1 MKNRI
6 KFTNGPQPATA
17 RKCWNMITDA
27 GSDSAE
33 LTLYGDVC
41 SQQPT
46 DWWTGEALPGQYIT
60 PEGFLDDLALIK
72 DKAKIVVKINSGG
85 GDLYTGIAIHNALK
99 ALKGHKTVI
108 IEGLAASAASV
119 IACAGDDVQVHP
131 GSIIMIH
138 GAAVGVADY
147 MTAEDV
153 KKIAKN
159 LEAANNAIAQIYHE
173 KTGLEV
179 DSLRSMMKAE
189 TWMVGQEAVDK
200 KFANT
205 LLSDAGP
212 SMSLTAD
219 RKILLV
225 AGVRHDMR
233 AFHNIPG
240 NIPVEQDAPAPLGA
254 VANKN
259 KPPVSGEGETTMTE
273 KELRAQ
279 YPDLVASIETAA
291 AAAARTEAV
300 KQERARIQ
308 AIEEIE
314 SQIGDKQ
321 LIASAKY
328 GESACSAEQLALRAM
343 QAQAKLGASHV
354 QGLAAD
360 GAASGVKDVAGTPNG
375 GNGDSGNDDA
385 AEFKGIIDA
394 YKKQGGKRSL

>member
-6 KFTNGPQPATA
+6 KITNGPQPATA

-33 LTLYGDVC
+33 ITLYGDVC

-46 DWWTGEALPGQYIT
+46 DWWTGEALPGNFIT

-72 DKAKIVVKINSGG
+72 DKAEIVVKINSGG

-99 ALKGHKTVI
+99 GLKGHKTVI
-108 IEGLAASAASV
+108 VEGLAASAASV

-138 GAAVGVADY
+138 GAAVGVVDY

-153 KKIAKN
+153 KKIGKN

-179 DSLRSMMKAE
+179 ETLRSMMKSE
-189 TWMVGQEAVDK
+189 TWMVGQDAVDK

-219 RKILLV
+219 KKILLV
-225 AGVRHDMR
+225 AGVRHDLKG
-233 AFHNIPG
+233 FHNIPG
-240 NIPVEQDAPAPLGA
+240 NIPVEQDAPAPKA

-259 KPPVSGEGETTMTE
+259 KPLVSGEGENTMTE

-279 YPDLVASIETAA
+279 FPDIVAAIEKAAAETA
-291 AAAARTEAV
+291 RTDAV
-300 KQERARIQ
+300 KQERARLQ
-308 AIEEIE
+308 SIEEIE
-314 SQIGDKQ
+314 SQIGDKT
-321 LIASAKY
+321 LIAAAKY

-343 QAQAKLGASHV
+343 QAQSKLGASHIK
-354 QGLAAD
+354 GLKAD
-360 GAASGVKDVAGTPNG
+360 GEASGVKNVAGTPNG

>member
-1 MKNRI
+1 MKKRI
-6 KFTNGPQPATA
+6 KFTNGPQPGTA
-17 RKCWNMITDA
+17 RKCWNVITDA

-33 LTLYGDVC
+33 ITLYGDVC
-41 SQQPT
+41 SQHPT
-46 DWWTGEALPGQYIT
+46 DWWTGEPLSGNYIT
-60 PEGFLDDLALIK
+60 PEGFLEDLALIK
-72 DKAKIVVKINSGG
+72 DKSEIVVKINSGG

-99 ALKGHKTVI
+99 GLKGHKTVI

-119 IACAGDDVQVHP
+119 IACAGDDVQVHV

-138 GAAVGVADY
+138 GAAVGVVDY

-179 DSLRSMMKAE
+179 DTLRSMMKAE
-189 TWMVGQEAVDK
+189 TWMVGQDAVDK

-225 AGVRHDMR
+225 AGVRHDMK

-240 NIPVEQDAPAPLGA
+240 NIPVEQDAPAPKA
-254 VANKN
+254 AANNK
-259 KPPVSGEGETTMTE
+259 KPPVSGEGEKTMTE

-279 YPDLVASIETAA
+279 FPDIVAAIETAA
-291 AAAARTEAV
+291 TEKARTEAV
-300 KQERARIQ
+300 QQERARLK

-314 SQIGDKQ
+314 SQIGDKK
-321 LIASAKY
+321 LIAAAKY

-343 QAQAKLGASHV
+343 QAQAKLGAAHV
-354 QGLAAD
+354 EGLAAD
-360 GAASGVKDVAGTPNG
+360 GGASGVKDVAGNPNG
-375 GNGDSGNDDA
+375 GNNDNGNDDA
-385 AEFKGIIDA
+385 AEFKGIVDT

>member
-1 MKNRI
+1 MKKKRI
-6 KFTNGPQPATA
+6 TFTNGPQPDTV
-17 RKCWNMITDA
+17 RKCWNIITGA

-33 LTLYGDVC
+33 ITLYGDVC
-41 SQQPT
+41 SQHPT
-46 DWWTGEALPGQYIT
+46 DWWTGEPLPGQYIT

-72 DKAKIVVKINSGG
+72 DKSEIVVKINSGG

-99 ALKGHKTVI
+99 GLKGHKTVI

-119 IACAGDDVQVHP
+119 IACAGDEVQVHA

-138 GAAVGVADY
+138 GAAVGTCDY
-147 MTAEDV
+147 LTAEDV

-179 DSLRSMMKAE
+179 DTLRSMMKAE
-189 TWMVGQEAVDK
+189 TWMVGKDAVEK

-205 LLSDAGP
+205 LLSSDGP

-219 RKILLV
+219 KKVLLV
-225 AGVRHDMR
+225 AGVRHDLK

-240 NIPVEQDAPAPLGA
+240 NIPVEQDAPDPQS

-279 YPDLVASIETAA
+279 FPDIVAAIEAA
-291 AAAARTEAV
+291 AVENARTDAV
-300 KQERARIQ
+300 TQERARLQ

-314 SQIGDKQ
+314 SQIGDTK
-321 LIASAKY
+321 LVAEAKY
-328 GESACSAEQLALRAM
+328 GKNACSAEQLALRAM
-343 QAQAKLGASHV
+343 QAQAKLGTAHLD
-354 QGLAAD
+354 GLKKD
-360 GAASGVKDVAGTPNG
+360 GDASGVKNVASNPNG
-375 GNGDSGNDDA
+375 GNGDDGNDDA
-385 AEFKGIIDA
+385 AEFQGIVNA
-394 YKKQGGKRSL
+394 YKTTTGGTRR

>member
-6 KFTNGPQPATA
+6 KITNGPQPATA

-33 LTLYGDVC
+33 ITLYGDVC

-46 DWWTGEALPGQYIT
+46 DWWTGEALPGNFIT

-72 DKAKIVVKINSGG
+72 DKAEIVVKINSGG

-99 ALKGHKTVI
+99 GLKGHKTVI
-108 IEGLAASAASV
+108 VEGLAASAASV

-138 GAAVGVADY
+138 GAAVGVVDY

-153 KKIAKN
+153 KKIGKN

-179 DSLRSMMKAE
+179 ETLRSMMKSE
-189 TWMVGQEAVDK
+189 TWMVGQDAVDK

-219 RKILLV
+219 KKILLV
-225 AGVRHDMR
+225 AGVRHDLKG
-233 AFHNIPG
+233 FHNIPG
-240 NIPVEQDAPAPLGA
+240 NIPVEQDDPAPKA
-254 VANKN
+254 VANN
-259 KPPVSGEGETTMTE
+259 KKPLVSGEGETTMTE

-279 YPDLVASIETAA
+279 HPELVAAIEAA
-291 AAAARTEAV
+291 AVEAARADAV
-300 KQERARIQ
+300 NQERARLK

-314 SQIGDKQ
+314 SQIGDKT
-321 LIASAKY
+321 LIADAKY
-328 GESACSAEQLALRAM
+328 GANACSAEQLALRAM

-354 QGLAAD
+354 EGLAAD

-375 GNGDSGNDDA
+375 GNGDSGNNDA

>member
-6 KFTNGPQPATA
+6 KITNGPQPATA

-33 LTLYGDVC
+33 ITLYGDVC

-46 DWWTGEALPGQYIT
+46 DWWTGEALPGNFIT

-72 DKAKIVVKINSGG
+72 DKAEIVVKINSGG

-99 ALKGHKTVI
+99 GLKGHKTVI
-108 IEGLAASAASV
+108 VEGLAASAASV

-138 GAAVGVADY
+138 GAAVGVVDY

-153 KKIAKN
+153 KKIGKN

-179 DSLRSMMKAE
+179 ETLRSMMKSE
-189 TWMVGQEAVDK
+189 TWMVGQDAVDK

-212 SMSLTAD
+212 SMSLTTD
-219 RKILLV
+219 KKILLV
-225 AGVRHDMR
+225 AGVRHDLKG
-233 AFHNIPG
+233 FHNIPG
-240 NIPVEQDAPAPLGA
+240 NIPVEQDAPAPKA
-254 VANKN
+254 VANNK
-259 KPPVSGEGETTMTE
+259 KPPVSGEGENTMTE

-279 YPDLVASIETAA
+279 FPDIVAAIEKAAAETA
-291 AAAARTEAV
+291 RTDAV
-300 KQERARIQ
+300 KQERARLQ
-308 AIEEIE
+308 SIEEIE
-314 SQIGDKQ
+314 SQIGDKT
-321 LIASAKY
+321 LIAAAKY

-343 QAQAKLGASHV
+343 QAQSKLGASHIK
-354 QGLAAD
+354 GLKAD
-360 GAASGVKDVAGTPNG
+360 GEASGVKNVAGTPNG

>member
-6 KFTNGPQPATA
+6 KITNGPQPATA

-33 LTLYGDVC
+33 ITLYGDVC

-72 DKAKIVVKINSGG
+72 DKSEIVVKINSGG

-99 ALKGHKTVI
+99 GLKGHKTVV

-119 IACAGDDVQVHP
+119 IACAGDEVQVHP

-138 GAAVGVADY
+138 GAAVGTCDY
-147 MTAEDV
+147 LTAEDV

-159 LEAANNAIAQIYHE
+159 LEAANSAIAQIYHE

-179 DSLRSMMKAE
+179 DTLRNMMKAE
-189 TWMVGQEAVDK
+189 TWMVGQDAVDK

-219 RKILLV
+219 KKVLLV

-233 AFHNIPG
+233 AFHNIPD
-240 NIPVEQDAPAPLGA
+240 NIPVEKDAPAHKA

-259 KPPVSGEGETTMTE
+259 KPPVSGEGENTMTE

-279 YPDLVASIETAA
+279 FPDIVAAIEKAA
-291 AAAARTEAV
+291 AETARTEAV
-300 KQERARIQ
+300 QQERARLQ
-308 AIEEIE
+308 SIEEIE
-314 SQIGDKQ
+314 SQIGDKK

-328 GESACSAEQLALRAM
+328 GEGACSAEQLALRAM
-343 QAQAKLGASHV
+343 QAQAKLGASHIE
-354 QGLAAD
+354 GLAAD
-360 GAASGVKDVAGTPNG
+360 GVASGVNDVAGTPNG

-385 AEFKGIIDA
+385 AEFKRFIDA
-394 YKKQGGKRSL
+394 YKAQGGKRSL

>member
-6 KFTNGPQPATA
+6 KITNGPQPATA

-33 LTLYGDVC
+33 ITLYGDVC

-72 DKAKIVVKINSGG
+72 DKSEIVVKINSGG

-99 ALKGHKTVI
+99 TLKGHKTVI
-108 IEGLAASAASV
+108 VEGLAASAASV
-119 IACAGDDVQVHP
+119 IACAGDEVQVHP

-138 GAAVGVADY
+138 GAAVGTCDWL
-147 MTAEDV
+147 TAEDV

-159 LEAANNAIAQIYHE
+159 LEAANSAIAQIYHE

-179 DSLRSMMKAE
+179 DTLRSMMKSE
-189 TWMVGQEAVDK
+189 TWMVGQDAVDK
-200 KFANT
+200 KFANK
-205 LLSDAGP
+205 LLTDAGP

-219 RKILLV
+219 KKVLLV

-240 NIPVEQDAPAPLGA
+240 NIPVEKDAPAPQGA
-254 VANKN
+254 VANNK
-259 KPPVSGEGETTMTE
+259 KPPVSGEGENTMTE

-279 YPDLVASIETAA
+279 FPDIVAAIEKAAAETA
-291 AAAARTEAV
+291 RTDAV
-300 KQERARIQ
+300 KQERARLQ
-308 AIEEIE
+308 SIEEIE
-314 SQIGDKQ
+314 SQIGDKT
-321 LIASAKY
+321 LINAAKY
-328 GESACSAEQLALRAM
+328 GENACSAEQLALRAM

-354 QGLAAD
+354 EGLAAD
-360 GAASGVKDVAGTPNG
+360 GAASGVKDVAGAANG
-375 GNGDSGNDDA
+375 GNGDNGNDDA

-394 YKKQGGKRSL
+394 YKAQGGKRSL

>member
-6 KFTNGPQPATA
+6 KITNGPQPATA

-33 LTLYGDVC
+33 ITLYGDVC

-46 DWWTGEALPGQYIT
+46 NWWTGEALPGNFIT

-72 DKAKIVVKINSGG
+72 DKAEIVVKINSGG

-99 ALKGHKTVI
+99 GLKGHKTVI
-108 IEGLAASAASV
+108 VEGLAASAASV

-138 GAAVGVADY
+138 GAAVGVVDY

-153 KKIAKN
+153 KKIGKN

-179 DSLRSMMKAE
+179 ETLRSMMKSE
-189 TWMVGQEAVDK
+189 TWMVGQDAVDK

-219 RKILLV
+219 KKILLV
-225 AGVRHDMR
+225 AGVRHDLKG
-233 AFHNIPG
+233 FHNIPG
-240 NIPVEQDAPAPLGA
+240 NIPVEQDAPAPKA
-254 VANKN
+254 VANNK

-279 YPDLVASIETAA
+279 HPELVAAIEAA
-291 AAAARTEAV
+291 AVEAARADAV
-300 KQERARIQ
+300 NQERARLK

-314 SQIGDKQ
+314 SQIGDKT
-321 LIASAKY
+321 LIADAKY
-328 GESACSAEQLALRAM
+328 GANACSAEQLALRAM
-343 QAQAKLGASHV
+343 QAQAKLRASHV
-354 QGLAAD
+354 EGLAAD
-360 GAASGVKDVAGTPNG
+360 GEASGVKNVAGTPNG

>member
-1 MKNRI
+1 MKKRI
-6 KFTNGPQPATA
+6 KFTNGPQPGTA
-17 RKCWNMITDA
+17 RKCWNVITDA

-33 LTLYGDVC
+33 ITLYGDVC
-41 SQQPT
+41 SQHPT
-46 DWWTGEALPGQYIT
+46 DWWTGEPLSGNYIT
-60 PEGFLDDLALIK
+60 PEGFLEDLALIK
-72 DKAKIVVKINSGG
+72 DKSEIVVKINSGG

-99 ALKGHKTVI
+99 GLKGHKTVI

-119 IACAGDDVQVHP
+119 IACAGDDVQVHV

-138 GAAVGVADY
+138 GAAVGVVDY

-179 DSLRSMMKAE
+179 DTLRSMMKAE
-189 TWMVGQEAVDK
+189 TWMVGQDAVDK

-225 AGVRHDMR
+225 AGVRHDMK

-240 NIPVEQDAPAPLGA
+240 NIPVEQDAPAPKA
-254 VANKN
+254 AANNK

-279 YPDLVASIETAA
+279 FPDIVAAIETAA
-291 AAAARTEAV
+291 TEKARTEAV
-300 KQERARIQ
+300 QQERARLK

-314 SQIGDKQ
+314 SQIGDKK
-321 LIASAKY
+321 LIAAAKY

-343 QAQAKLGASHV
+343 QAQAKLGAAHV
-354 QGLAAD
+354 EGLAAD
-360 GAASGVKDVAGTPNG
+360 GGASGVKDVAGNPNG
-375 GNGDSGNDDA
+375 GNNDNGNDDA
-385 AEFKGIIDA
+385 AEFKGIVDT

>member
-279 YPDLVASIETAA
+279 YPDLVASIEIG
-291 AAAARTEAV
+291 
-300 KQERARIQ
+300 RA
-308 AIEEIE
+308 
-314 SQIGDKQ
+314 
-321 LIASAKY
+321 
-328 GESACSAEQLALRAM
+328 
-343 QAQAKLGASHV
+343 HV
-354 QGLAAD
+354 
-360 GAASGVKDVAGTPNG
+360 
-375 GNGDSGNDDA
+375 
-385 AEFKGIIDA
+385 
-394 YKKQGGKRSL
+394 

>member
-6 KFTNGPQPATA
+6 KITNGPQPATA

-33 LTLYGDVC
+33 ITLYGDVC

-46 DWWTGEALPGQYIT
+46 NWWTGEALPGNFIT

-72 DKAKIVVKINSGG
+72 DKAEIVVKINSGG

-99 ALKGHKTVI
+99 GLKGHKTVI
-108 IEGLAASAASV
+108 VEGLAASAASV

-138 GAAVGVADY
+138 GAAVGVVDY

-153 KKIAKN
+153 KKIGKN

-179 DSLRSMMKAE
+179 ETLRSMMKSE
-189 TWMVGQEAVDK
+189 TWMVGQDAVDK
-200 KFANT
+200 KVANT

-219 RKILLV
+219 KKILLV
-225 AGVRHDMR
+225 AGVRHDLKG
-233 AFHNIPG
+233 FHNIPG
-240 NIPVEQDAPAPLGA
+240 NIPVEQDAPAPKA
-254 VANKN
+254 VANNK

-279 YPDLVASIETAA
+279 HPELVAAIEAA
-291 AAAARTEAV
+291 AVEAARADAV
-300 KQERARIQ
+300 NQERARLK

-314 SQIGDKQ
+314 SQIGDKT
-321 LIASAKY
+321 LIADAKY
-328 GESACSAEQLALRAM
+328 GANACSAEQLALRAM
-343 QAQAKLGASHV
+343 QAQAKLRASHV
-354 QGLAAD
+354 EGLAAD
-360 GAASGVKDVAGTPNG
+360 GEASGVKNVAGTPNG

>member
-6 KFTNGPQPATA
+6 KITNGPQPATA

-33 LTLYGDVC
+33 IILYGEVC

-72 DKAKIVVKINSGG
+72 DKAEIVVKINSGG

-99 ALKGHKTVI
+99 GLKGHKTVI

-119 IACAGDDVQVHP
+119 IACAGDDVQVHV

-173 KTGLEV
+173 KTGLEL

-189 TWMVGQEAVDK
+189 TWMVGQDAVDK

-240 NIPVEQDAPAPLGA
+240 NIPVEQDAPAPKA
-254 VANKN
+254 AANIN
-259 KPPVSGEGETTMTE
+259 TPPVSGKGEKTMTE

-279 YPDLVASIETAA
+279 FPDIVAAIETAA
-291 AAAARTEAV
+291 TEKARTEAV
-300 KQERARIQ
+300 QQERARLK

-354 QGLAAD
+354 EGLAAD